1 MEAAVCHAVWAAGVV
16 VIMVTGRWI
25 MGAYSPPSWRGFT
38 SLWSFAS
45 APWAVVAL
53 ISAGL
58 SVSDYGADLGRA
70 GGLAALAILL
80 AGILWGIAVQVHAV
94 RHAFDSDST
103 IRATMLA
110 VAVWTRQSALGY
122 VL

>member
-1 MEAAVCHAVWAAGVV
+1 MEAAVCHAVWAAGVA
-16 VIMVTGRWI
+16 VIMVTGRWV
-25 MGAYSPPSWRGFT
+25 MGAYSRPSWRGFI
-38 SLWSFAS
+38 SFSSFAIAS
-45 APWAVVAL
+45 WVVVAL
-53 ISAGL
+53 LLAEL
-58 SVSDYGADLGRA
+58 SVIGYGDDLGRA
-70 GGLAALAILL
+70 GVLVALATLL
-80 AGILWGIAVQVHAV
+80 ARILWGIAVQAHAV